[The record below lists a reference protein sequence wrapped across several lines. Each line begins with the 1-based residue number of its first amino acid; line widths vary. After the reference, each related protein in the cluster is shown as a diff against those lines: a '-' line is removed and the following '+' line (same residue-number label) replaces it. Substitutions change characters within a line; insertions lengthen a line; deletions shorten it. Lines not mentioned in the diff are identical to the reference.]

1 MKSKFFVIAM
11 AAALTLP
18 AAAQNRFATKADAQ
32 QAMSMFRHTT
42 ERVAGTTSTQ
52 FRAPLNE
59 PIPAGMAR
67 VTLTAGDVWEDGT
80 GYQMLLDADANTY
93 GTIIPEVGGL
103 SAFGDASAEVY
114 AEFEYKIPENA
125 DGSVYTENIVLENSI
140 SILIPAGVYD
150 YCITNPTPGDRIW
163 IASSYGDID
172 GRGNDYEFVAGN
184 DYVFSIS
191 LSWEGYDAVS
201 LTVTPGEEPVV
212 PTTPT
217 TPEDLSVDP
226 QINTANVYWVDED
239 DSKWNLRYRLYDPEA
254 TGAGE
259 TYFWDFENSA
269 EGWASIDAD
278 GDGYGW
284 DIWDPLAYGYETG
297 DGERLFGTKC
307 LTSASYNNYGALF
320 PDNWAVT
327 PEVTLGGELKFW
339 AAGQDPEYAAEV
351 FAVYVTTGDPT
362 DTDSYV
368 KISEDITATSPI
380 AEYTFD
386 LSEFAGQ
393 KGYIAFRHYNVTDMF
408 RLNIDNVTVTTGGA
422 PEAEWIYV
430 NGIEDL
436 SYTITGLEKS
446 TTYEVQ
452 VQATD
457 GQQVSDWTPSYIF
470 TTGDGSGVE
479 EVKAQVNGDNNYYN
493 LMGQKMNANNL
504 PAGIYIHNGR
514 KVIVK

>member
-1 MKSKFFVIAM
+1 M
-11 AAALTLP
+11 
-18 AAAQNRFATKADAQ
+18 
-32 QAMSMFRHTT
+32 
-42 ERVAGTTSTQ
+42 
-52 FRAPLNE
+52 
-59 PIPAGMAR
+59 
-67 VTLTAGDVWEDGT
+67 
-80 GYQMLLDADANTY
+80 
-93 GTIIPEVGGL
+93 
-103 SAFGDASAEVY
+103 
-114 AEFEYKIPENA
+114 
-125 DGSVYTENIVLENSI
+125 
-140 SILIPAGVYD
+140 
-150 YCITNPTPGDRIW
+150 
-163 IASSYGDID
+163 
-172 GRGNDYEFVAGN
+172 
-184 DYVFSIS
+184 
-191 LSWEGYDAVS
+191 
-201 LTVTPGEEPVV
+201 
-212 PTTPT
+212 
-217 TPEDLSVDP
+217 
-226 QINTANVYWVDED
+226 
-239 DSKWNLRYRLYDPEA
+239 
-254 TGAGE
+254 
-259 TYFWDFENSA
+259 
-269 EGWASIDAD
+269 
-278 GDGYGW
+278 
-284 DIWDPLAYGYETG
+284 
-297 DGERLFGTKC
+297 
-307 LTSASYNNYGALF
+307 
-320 PDNWAVT
+320 
-327 PEVTLGGELKFW
+327 TLGGELKFW